1 MMDYLQTVAEKG
13 PRPQLEIGQPCAAVF
28 SDDNLWYRAKIISL
42 TNTTAYVRCLI
53 SLITFIAVTLF
64 R

>member
-13 PRPQLEIGQPCAAVF
+13 PHPQLEIGQPCAAVF

-42 TNTTAYVRCLI
+42 TNATAYVRCRI
-53 SLITFIAVTLF
+53 SLITLIALTLF